1 MIPQPSDQFIDP
13 LSQLRFDVESGNIW
27 LDEHRML
34 LLHTRALGAFRKE
47 LLNSLGAERAR
58 GLLVRMGFAS
68 GQQDAELAKKLV
80 GAGTLEDVF
89 LLGPRLH
96 MMEGV
101 ARVNIVKSELDL
113 AKGSFYGEFVWENS
127 WEAETHLQD
136 FGIGQEPACWTQIG
150 YASGYVTAFMNRF
163 VVFKEVDCI
172 GKGDRHCSIVGKPAE
187 EWQDSDDYIR
197 MFRPDSI
204 VGQLLELQEEVAQLR
219 ASLHGGPPAGNLIGV
234 SPGFKSA
241 FELIQKA
248 APQPITVLL
257 LGETGVGKEMFA
269 RWIHE
274 HSPRAHKP
282 FVAVN
287 CAAMPNELIEAELF
301 GVEKGA
307 YTGAQRSRPGRFE
320 RAHGG
325 TLFLDELGE
334 LTLPAQAKL
343 LRALQTG
350 EIERLG
356 DDVTRKVDV
365 RLIAATNVNL
375 AQAAK
380 EGRFRPDLYYRINT
394 YPVTI
399 PPLRDRPTDIPP
411 LVEAMIEKYS
421 VLYHKKL
428 KGLTDRAAK
437 MVQQYEWPGNI
448 RELENM
454 IERGVLLAPAN
465 GRIELSHLFA
475 GVDYLPP
482 ETARVGGTGTLDTAA
497 PGSLDQLLG
506 QMLDAGFDW
515 HEHEA
520 RIFALATKKAGGNLA
535 KAARLLGVSRRQMAY
550 RMDQIDQGLQ
560 QVPRR

>member
-1 MIPQPSDQFIDP
+1 MNPQPSEQFIDP
-13 LSQLRFDVESGNIW
+13 LSRLRFDIESGNIW

-96 MMEGV
+96 MIEGV
-101 ARVNIVKSELDL
+101 ARVSIVKSDLDL
-113 AKGSFYGEFVWENS
+113 VNGRFYGEFIWENS
-127 WEAETHLQD
+127 WEAETHVQD
-136 FGIGQEPACWTQIG
+136 FGIGQDPACWTQIG

-172 GKGDRHCSIVGKPAE
+172 GKGDRRCTIVGKLAE
-187 EWQDSDDYIR
+187 EWRDSEDYIR

-219 ASLHGGPPAGNLIGV
+219 ASLHGGPPAGNLIGN
-234 SPGFKSA
+234 SPGFKAA

-248 APQPITVLL
+248 APQPINVLL

-282 FVAVN
+282 FVPVN
-287 CAAMPNELIEAELF
+287 CAAMPNDLIESELF

-334 LTLPAQAKL
+334 LSPAAQAKL
-343 LRALQTG
+343 LRVLQTG

-356 DDVTRKVDV
+356 DESTRKVDV

-380 EGRFRPDLYYRINT
+380 DGRFRPDLYYRINT

-399 PPLRDRPTDIPP
+399 PPLRERRVDIPP
-411 LVEAMIEKYS
+411 LVEAMIEKYA

-437 MVQQYEWPGNI
+437 MLQQYEWPGNI

-465 GRIELSHLFA
+465 GRIEISHLFA
-475 GVDYLPP
+475 GADFPSP
-482 ETARVGGTGTLDTAA
+482 ETARVGPGGTLDSSIPCRLEEVLAQK
-497 PGSLDQLLG
+497 LDE
-506 QMLDAGFDW
+506 GFDW

-520 RIFALATKKAGGNLA
+520 KVFAMAARKAGGNLA
-535 KAARLLGVSRRQMAY
+535 KAARLLGLSRRQMAY
-550 RMDQIDQGLQ
+550 RLGQIGATGG
-560 QVPRR
+560 